1 MQVVVGEEQG
11 LRAEAGLRSLIL
23 KGKGERR

>member
-1 MQVVVGEEQG
+1 MQVVVGEERGQSVEAV
-11 LRAEAGLRSLIL
+11 LRPLIL